1 MPPKKSE
8 KSGNSASG
16 AIGGIK
22 PALEAMATVRQLA
35 LKALERDSPLSSK
48 IFVLAIVV
56 VPLALPMGTL
66 LIYKDHYIAGLT
78 LCLSAI
84 ALLLTAIIMFGF
96 YYRESGTMQSL
107 PTPLRE
113 WHRNV
118 PICTKFREKDLDEL
132 GTQLEAIRTET
143 LEFLRRHYSKLENGH
158 VRAAIF
164 LPKFD
169 SVEKAVVCTLYIPA
183 IQLRK
188 QLYRKEE
195 WDFEMRPGEGVSGD
209 VFLNNRP
216 RIEPRTYGLP
226 EGKQRAA
233 IHRDVKWVIGL
244 PLSDPRTKETMGTLN
259 VDGLIECEDAL
270 LAQMIDVI
278 QKPVDSI
285 AHRLAELPQ
294 GKISIRVEEV

>member
-1 MPPKKSE
+1 MPPRKSE

-22 PALEAMATVRQLA
+22 PAIEAVVQLG
-35 LKALERDSPLSSK
+35 LKAIERDSPLSAK

-56 VPLALPMGTL
+56 VPLALPTGTL
-66 LIYKDHYIAGLT
+66 LIYKDHYVAGLT

-132 GTQLEAIRTET
+132 GTQLEAIRIEAF
-143 LEFLRRHYSKLENGH
+143 EFLRKQYSNLQNEH
-158 VRAAIF
+158 VQAVIF
-164 LPKFD
+164 LPRFD
-169 SVEKAVVCTLYIPA
+169 SVEKAVVCTLYIPSPK
-183 IQLRK
+183 LRK
-188 QLYRKEE
+188 QLYRKQE

-209 VFLNNRP
+209 VFLNNKI
-216 RIEPRTYGLP
+216 RIEPRAYGLLDS
-226 EGKQRAA
+226 KQLAA
-233 IHRDVKWVIGL
+233 INPDLKWIAGL
-244 PLSDPRTKETMGTLN
+244 PLNHPRTKETMGALN
-259 VDGLIECEDAL
+259 VNGLVSDCDDAL

-294 GKISIRVEEV
+294 GRISIRVDEL